1 MSKRLSFSAW
11 PAGASAALAWLL
23 AAAPALAQAPTPAA
37 GERSIA
43 PSTAGAAT
51 IAPTPPASAPAV
63 RAPDATEVWTALQK
77 AGIKDSEVALLA
89 QPLAAGAPLL
99 ISHNEKL
106 AFTLASTTKVIT
118 TLASLQTLP
127 RNYRWRTRAWLTGAP
142 VDGRLAGDL
151 ILVGGGDATL
161 NSQRLTDWFRRLH
174 KQGLTQVQGHIVL
187 DQSLFRLADK
197 DHANTPVPE
206 AGNPH
211 HAWPD
216 AFVLDESR
224 FRVALRAGDGGA
236 LAATFDPPLGRS
248 RSSTSSAAGG
258 PARRRRGSSR
268 HRHLIF
274 RSRQPSPLRR
284 QRPRHRPTS
293 RSRPP
298 ARPVPRPA
306 PAPHQCRR
314 PLPACP
320 SRPPHHPPPWP
331 RSAASS
337 SAASGR
343 RAAPAR

>member
-77 AGIKDSEVALLA
+77 AGVKDSEVALLA

-236 LAATFDPPLGRS
+236 LAATFDPPLGQVEVINQLSGARACTAQA
-248 RSSTSSAAGG
+248 RFE
-258 PARRRRGSSR
+258 PARR
-268 HRHLIF
+268 LIF